1 MVFLRRS
8 KYFWVAASL
17 CLHAVL
23 AAFFFFYTPAKTPP
37 VEVTEIELQQSEKPA
52 SSGPSRIAKSG
63 GPQVGRRTGGKVKLN
78 AEESDR
84 IGKNIFLEGSKISF
98 EKAGSQPI
106 YGDTVVG
113 EGAVPQYGN
122 GQWVEQVGFDQAVEL
137 TAFFAQI
144 LRKLNRTL
152 DYPNDMAVE
161 RIVGDVRLDFY
172 VNKKGQMIGDFQT
185 VKGSQ
190 ALLNLY
196 VMSATMVVLR
206 EALPEN
212 LWAKSEEKI
221 AISLHVHFENYQFS
235 EMAVRDS
242 AFFNANELN
251 IVRARYVVPLAVDK
265 TMKVFTHYV
274 PPIIPIP
281 GGFYVDLVLLAEY
294 IDNIGKPDPDDKRK
308 ERLKVTR
315 EQLEWAIKKKAQP
328 GS

>member
-17 CLHAVL
+17 CLHVVL
-23 AAFFFFYTPAKTPP
+23 AAIFFFYTPAKNPP
-37 VEVTEIELQQSEKPA
+37 VEVTEIELQQSEKPM
-52 SSGPSRIAKSG
+52 SGPSQIAKSG
-63 GPQVGRRTGGKVKLN
+63 GPQVGRRTGTKVKVSTSES
-78 AEESDR
+78 AE
-84 IGKNIFLEGSKISF
+84 IGKKIFAEGSKISF
-98 EKAGSQPI
+98 EKAGSHPI

-113 EGAVPQYGN
+113 EGAAPQYGN

-144 LRKLNRTL
+144 LKKLNRTL

-190 ALLNLY
+190 DLLNLY

-315 EQLEWAIKKKAQP
+315 EQLESAIKKKASP
-328 GS
+328 GT